1 MRRAMCLSRGF
12 DRCFCAGVRFS
23 QGAMGYVGIA
33 LARGGVVCVWAGR
46 GPRGGERGGEER
58 DGGEP
63 VASGEK
69 CRQEGVGGAV
79 ARAEAVRGR
88 TKLVVA
94 RPAWVILVAKTT
106 VSGIVDWVGRTS
118 IPYGDLP

>member
-1 MRRAMCLSRGF
+1 MFLRRSEVLPGGGGVRRHCVGTWWGRVCLGWAGTARRA
-12 DRCFCAGVRFS
+12 
-23 QGAMGYVGIA
+23 
-33 LARGGVVCVWAGR
+33 
-46 GPRGGERGGEER
+46 ERGGEER

-79 ARAEAVRGR
+79 ARWGAGRGR

-118 IPYGDLP
+118 IPYGDLS